1 MKPALA
7 AIVLGVAM
15 AGTAAAAADVAAD
28 VAAIRAA
35 RIGYNAAIIG
45 RDAAAI
51 RAVLIK
57 DYKGIAGSDGAL
69 VSGAAAMASYF
80 AAAFRNPA
88 FISYVRSPDVIAVA
102 DFGDRAMERGHW
114 LGRSKTAGGE
124 SQLSGEYLAVWV
136 LTPESWKLRSETF
149 VTLGH
154 ADVAAPTP

>member
-1 MKPALA
+1 MKLALA
-7 AIVLGVAM
+7 AVVLGVAM

-28 VAAIRAA
+28 VAAIRA
-35 RIGYNAAIIG
+35 
-45 RDAAAI
+45 
-51 RAVLIK
+51 VLVK

-69 VSGAAAMASYF
+69 VSGGAAMASYF
-80 AAAFRNPA
+80 AAASRNPA
-88 FISYVRSPDVIAVA
+88 FISYVRSPDVITIA

-136 LTPESWKLRSETF
+136 LTPEGWKLRSETF